1 MINQNNSWTST
12 IPSSVPS
19 GPYLIR
25 FETIALHSLP
35 AVSCH
40 ASFYSVQLQLIILPS
55 SNFTPSVLK
64 FKSLVEDLGLLWP
77 LNSSLSQVVTA
88 TAIQDVSIDLFNI
101 VNQADNLD
109 SDCRSLLQLCKNRV
123 RRHSIIAACR
133 HHTNLHPRTNYVIP
147 GPPLYGSGGSVST
160 RCHSST
166 FCGDRQY
173 FQGPVT
179 SNPVTTKPPTS
190 TVPST
195 TAVPSTTSTA
205 AAGTVTH
212 YGQCGGQDYTGPTGW
227 YAFAGWNYQI

>member
-40 ASFYSVQLQLIILPS
+40 ASFYSVQLQLIILHS

-77 LNSSLSQVVTA
+77 LNSSLSQAVTA
-88 TAIQDVSIDLFNI
+88 TAIQDVSIDLFNV

-109 SDCRSLLQLCKNRV
+109 SDCRSLLQLCKN
-123 RRHSIIAACR
+123 
-133 HHTNLHPRTNYVIP
+133 
-147 GPPLYGSGGSVST
+147 
-160 RCHSST
+160 
-166 FCGDRQY
+166 
-173 FQGPVT
+173 
-179 SNPVTTKPPTS
+179 
-190 TVPST
+190 
-195 TAVPSTTSTA
+195 
-205 AAGTVTH
+205 
-212 YGQCGGQDYTGPTGW
+212 
-227 YAFAGWNYQI
+227 